1 MRPEELGVLAGLKAP
16 PNRSA
21 GSEECCGGSCNGW
34 DPGDAVDSSLL
45 GVAFHIENKNR
56 LRALPEGQH
65 DPLHPGHR
73 IALLNDRRQR
83 LLTHTAGLQTARKIR
98 AFPQLWVTKRDCPG
112 QRLPIAVAVAVGLR
126 KAVGGALTGG
136 CPGHACLD

>member
-1 MRPEELGVLAGLKAP
+1 MRPEELGFLAGLKAP

-34 DPGDAVDSSLL
+34 DPEDTVDSSLL

-65 DPLHPGHR
+65 DPLHLGHR
-73 IALLNDRRQR
+73 IAHLDSHRQTKPDQFRAMALHLRGRSPTGASAR
-83 LLTHTAGLQTARKIR
+83 LHAGYK
-98 AFPQLWVTKRDCPG
+98 FG
-112 QRLPIAVAVAVGLR
+112 QFSL
-126 KAVGGALTGG
+126 GAEMPMAMTRIVV
-136 CPGHACLD
+136 

>member
-34 DPGDAVDSSLL
+34 DPGDTVDSSLL

-56 LRALPEGQH
+56 LRALPEGQRDPQAIRH
-65 DPLHPGHR
+65 DVRNGYVSV
-73 IALLNDRRQR
+73 
-83 LLTHTAGLQTARKIR
+83 R
-98 AFPQLWVTKRDCPG
+98 AAAEQYGKG
-112 QRLPIAVAVAVGLR
+112 ES
-126 KAVGGALTGG
+126 
-136 CPGHACLD
+136 